1 MVNVELLTEVQTAKD
16 VGDVVKVIN
25 KFAKPFGE
33 VQNWRFTRDRE
44 TRELRVFISLE
55 RTDQHNDL
63 AQRLGGTLLDT
74 EVCFVIPI
82 YTRLDA
88 TAPFAPVRARDDG
101 SPASPVVES

>member
-1 MVNVELLTEVQTAKD
+1 MVNVELLTEVQGAKD

-55 RTDQHNDL
+55 RTDRHGDL
-63 AQRLGGTLLDT
+63 AARLGGMLVET
-74 EVCFVIPI
+74 EVCFVIPL

-101 SPASPVVES
+101 AAPVAES